1 MLQGFKK
8 LYYMERSFNTVV
20 NTTIFLVISGLYFG
34 DSYFII
40 SFFIHDHLIGGR
52 CVDVFH
58 DDIYHPP
65 EADTLRGCA
74 IGKNYCQSE
83 LTMSRKIKP

>member
-1 MLQGFKK
+1 
-8 LYYMERSFNTVV
+8 MERSFNTVV

-34 DSYFII
+34 DSYSII

-65 EADTLRGCA
+65 EYNTSGDVLRV
-74 IGKNYCQSE
+74 
-83 LTMSRKIKP
+83 

>member
-1 MLQGFKK
+1 
-8 LYYMERSFNTVV
+8 MERSFNTVV

-34 DSYFII
+34 DSSSII

-65 EADTLRGCA
+65 EYNTSGDVLHV
-74 IGKNYCQSE
+74 
-83 LTMSRKIKP
+83 